1 MDVTQLGIAGAF
13 VFTPRQHRDRRG
25 VFLEQLRADVLTD
38 AIGHPF
44 VLAQANVSVSAR
56 GVVRGIHYAQ
66 VPPGQAKYVT
76 CAAGRVVDYAID
88 LRLGSPTFGE
98 YATAV
103 LDDVNRR
110 AVYLP
115 EGVGHAFVALSDEA
129 TVSYSCS
136 TAFESVRE
144 HGISIFDPELGLTW
158 PDGVDLVLSDR
169 DRTAPTLAEV
179 RRDGL
184 LPTMDDC
191 QRYYDR
197 LAAGELLPSRAGS
210 GQ

>member
-1 MDVTQLGIAGAF
+1 MDVTQMEIAGAF
-13 VFTPRQHRDRRG
+13 VFTPRQHRDARG
-25 VFLEQLRADVLTD
+25 IFLEQMRADVLTD

-44 VLAQANVSVSAR
+44 ALAQANVSVSTR

-103 LDDVNRR
+103 LDDVDRR

-129 TVSYSCS
+129 TVSYSC
-136 TAFESVRE
+136 TTPFDPMRE
-144 HGISIFDPELGLTW
+144 HGISVFDPELGLHW
-158 PDGVDLVLSDR
+158 PDEVELVLSDR
-169 DRTAPTLAEV
+169 DRAAPTLAEV

-184 LPTMDDC
+184 LPTMEDC
-191 QRYYDR
+191 QRHYDR
-197 LAAGELLPSRAGS
+197 LAAGDLPSHAGS